1 MSEEKKEIPRTL
13 EVDKLLSKP
22 LAKIILN
29 TELADKLCAGKCK
42 TLAEANHAL
51 LELADLSYHIN
62 RLKVYA
68 LEKLKRPNLRSEVD
82 KLLKKIEQR
91 IPRVCKP
98 IRSLNSKTKFVDQ
111 LYEAG
116 SDLDG
121 GYRIYWKSKVGQLK
135 TSKPVVLWCGLKKTQ
150 ASDVKIAFD
159 LMKVAREV

>member
-1 MSEEKKEIPRTL
+1 MEEGIDIR
-13 EVDKLLSKP
+13 S
-22 LAKIILN
+22 
-29 TELADKLCAGKCK
+29 
-42 TLAEANHAL
+42 
-51 LELADLSYHIN
+51 SY
-62 RLKVYA
+62 YDA
-68 LEKLKRPNLRSEVD
+68 LEKLKRPNLRSEFD

-98 IRSLNSKTKFVDQ
+98 IRSFNSKIKIVDQ

-159 LMKVAREV
+159 LMKVAKEV

>member
-1 MSEEKKEIPRTL
+1 MEGTIDPMDIDIQS
-13 EVDKLLSKP
+13 
-22 LAKIILN
+22 
-29 TELADKLCAGKCK
+29 
-42 TLAEANHAL
+42 
-51 LELADLSYHIN
+51 SY
-62 RLKVYA
+62 YDA
-68 LEKLKRPNLRSEVD
+68 FEKLKRPNLRSEFD

-98 IRSLNSKTKFVDQ
+98 IRTFNSKTKIVDQ

-150 ASDVKIAFD
+150 ASDVKKAFD

>member
-1 MSEEKKEIPRTL
+1 MQQMQATQMAVRKMWK
-13 EVDKLLSKP
+13 KLLKEMDIDIQP
-22 LAKIILN
+22 
-29 TELADKLCAGKCK
+29 
-42 TLAEANHAL
+42 
-51 LELADLSYHIN
+51 SY
-62 RLKVYA
+62 YDA
-68 LEKLKRPNLRSEVD
+68 LEKLKRPNLRSEFD

-98 IRSLNSKTKFVDQ
+98 IRTFNSKTKIVDQ

-159 LMKVAREV
+159 LISKGN